1 MMQKGWIWEGNREEI
16 QNFFEERGVRK
27 PGEMWIQKGQ
37 DPYDWWDK
45 GTELFY
51 QNWKDCLTEQIKTF
65 LLGKLMGKKLIKEGD
80 NDEEQWAREGPIF
93 RKMRDFLMEVSG
105 FRPWSEFPGE
115 ADLESAPLEEWI
127 TSNDDEGR
135 FVDNYVPRVVKE
147 QADKASSD

>member
-1 MMQKGWIWEGNREEI
+1 MDLGGKQRGTEELLRGKGDQETR
-16 QNFFEERGVRK
+16 
-27 PGEMWIQKGQ
+27 EMWIQKGQ

-45 GTELFY
+45 GTEMFY
-51 QNWKDCLTEQIKTF
+51 QNLKDCLTEQIKTF

-80 NDEEQWAREGPIF
+80 SDEEQWAREGPIF

-147 QADKASSD
+147 QADKAVSD